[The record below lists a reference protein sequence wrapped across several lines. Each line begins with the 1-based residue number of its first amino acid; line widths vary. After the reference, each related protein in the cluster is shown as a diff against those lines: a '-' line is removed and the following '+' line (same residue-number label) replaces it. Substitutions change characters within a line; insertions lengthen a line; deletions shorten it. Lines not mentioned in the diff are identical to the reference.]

1 MDNKER
7 QDLIRATLRTI
18 HEAKWRLESERD
30 DLIKQIAEKDR
41 QLQAWVKEFNEL
53 EGQPPSGRIPR
64 GEPLRR
70 INELFVANEKAQSRG
85 ATIKEIADAI
95 GLNWTTVRNVLKN
108 EKNGFVETDGA
119 WRKKADAEEPVQTL
133 TSKVRSI
140 SS

>member
-1 MDNKER
+1 MDNKEK
-7 QDLIRATLRTI
+7 QALIKATIRTI

-30 DLIKQIAEKDR
+30 DLIQQIVEKDR

-53 EGQPPSGRIPR
+53 EGQPPSGRVQR

-70 INELFVANEKAQSRG
+70 ISEFYGANEKAQTKG
-85 ATIKEIADAI
+85 ATIKEVSKGT

-108 EKNGFVETDGA
+108 EKNGFVEVDGL
-119 WRKKADAEEPVQTL
+119 WRKKADSEKPVQTL

-140 SS
+140 AS